1 MGRETKKDRES
12 LTQREGQEGLAPHK
26 VAVGIQKPLW
36 RENSRV
42 APVLLVKVHRV
53 QVRDH
58 HCAFG
63 NRVAVH
69 ICVLRGGAENAEWYN
84 VAESE
89 DLVQDS
95 LHVGH
100 FLLVLQR
107 GHPPVG
113 QDAVDLSVHPLFEI
127 NRLPEN

>member
-1 MGRETKKDRES
+1 M
-12 LTQREGQEGLAPHK
+12 
-26 VAVGIQKPLW
+26 
-36 RENSRV
+36 
-42 APVLLVKVHRV
+42 HRV

-63 NRVAVH
+63 NRVAIDV
-69 ICVLRGGAENAEWYN
+69 CVLRGGAENAEWYN

-100 FLLVLQR
+100 ALLVLQR
-107 GHPPVG
+107 GHPAVG

-127 NRLPEN
+127 KRLPIRRA